1 MGISRY
7 LPSVILAQPGM
18 QECFW
23 LTKFKRP
30 GYLLYKGKI
39 PMPHLKGSLHVHTHF
54 SDGAH
59 TPEEMIEA
67 YQALEYDFVAITDHD
82 YLIRPQYWE
91 DIPDTR
97 GDLIVFKGIE
107 LEYSPLRFQ
116 HIGKILGEEETLFI
130 FNHPNQYG
138 LSVAEVNRQ
147 IEVISRDMPIH
158 CLEVTDKGVY
168 TKMYDTPEIPLPK
181 IASDDAH
188 TFDMCGR
195 AWVEVQSTRN
205 RDAIL
210 QAIKK
215 GNFRIGLR

>member
-1 MGISRY
+1 
-7 LPSVILAQPGM
+7 
-18 QECFW
+18 
-23 LTKFKRP
+23 
-30 GYLLYKGKI
+30 
-39 PMPHLKGSLHVHTHF
+39 MPHLKGSLHVHTHF

-82 YLIRPQYWE
+82 YLIKPQYWE
-91 DIPDTR
+91 SIPDTR

-130 FNHPNQYG
+130 FNHPNQYR

-158 CLEVTDKGVY
+158 SLEVTDKGVY

-181 IASDDAH
+181 IVSDDAH
-188 TFDMCGR
+188 TFDMCGW

-205 RDAIL
+205 QDAIL

-215 GNFRIGLR
+215 GNFKIGLK